1 MYPDTAVVIN
11 NGLYLLIILSAEISK
26 AVCLLV
32 LKVEV
37 QRMGR
42 RKNVEKMREREK
54 EKER

>member
-1 MYPDTAVVIN
+1 MYPDAAVVIN

-32 LKVEV
+32 LTEEV

-42 RKNVEKMREREK
+42 RRNVENKIK
-54 EKER
+54 